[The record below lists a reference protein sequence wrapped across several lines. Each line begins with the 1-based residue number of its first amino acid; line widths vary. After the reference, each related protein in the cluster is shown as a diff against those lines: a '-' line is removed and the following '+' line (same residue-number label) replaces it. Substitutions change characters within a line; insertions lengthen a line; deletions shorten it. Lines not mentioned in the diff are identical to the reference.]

1 MSKTQ
6 SGNLSKSDIDSI
18 FDLSASIIESSNRV
32 NKTNE
37 LTLVEE
43 QIEQKRST
51 DIAQPIVF
59 GQNGIMISGDKLS
72 KTRYLDS
79 VALNEELYKNILLT
93 ESEAKKLQRSINI
106 VVGGGVTS
114 AAPMICRGSKCKFN
128 ETCLTGDTIVLM
140 YDGSYRRIDSI
151 KDRDRIWSFD
161 KLSKEMS
168 EDHVVH
174 GAKLMGTKEVFL
186 IRTAHGHEVK
196 ATSTHLF
203 LSKKGR
209 DKFDYISIDDGLS
222 VGHSLIFTDGFYNEA
237 LEEELVKTQEY
248 GDCFITKIV
257 SISSIGE
264 EEVYDIEVLKNKNFF
279 ANGIVVHNCELYK
292 MNKAPVGA
300 PCIYEQLFLKD
311 KTEAYFE
318 EFDVTSD
325 KVSEMH
331 MVAELAEL
339 DLYERRATQMLSITD
354 QDLSQEII
362 AGFTEGGGP
371 IIKDD
376 VSRYFSIKERIKKQ
390 RHKILE
396 SLLAT
401 KKERAKVV
409 NQINSNNNT
418 NNESVKDKLDMI
430 LSQVTSGKYVDPSVK
445 DIIDVN

>member
-18 FDLSASIIESSNRV
+18 FDLSASIIESS
-32 NKTNE
+32 KKANE
-37 LTLVEE
+37 LTFVEE
-43 QIEQKRST
+43 KIQEKKST
-51 DIAQPIVF
+51 DLVAQPIVF
-59 GQNGIMISGDKLS
+59 GKNGIMVSGDTLS
-72 KTRYLDS
+72 KTRYLNS
-79 VALNEELYKNILLT
+79 VSINEDLYKNIVLT
-93 ESEAKKLQRSINI
+93 RDEAERLQRSINV

-114 AAPMICRGSKCKFN
+114 AAPMICRGSNCKFK

-168 EDHVVH
+168 EDHVIH
-174 GAKLMGTKEVFL
+174 GAKLMGVKEVFL
-186 IRTAHGHEVK
+186 IKTTHGHEIK
-196 ATSTHLF
+196 ATSNHLF
-203 LSKKGR
+203 LAKKGR
-209 DKFDYISIDDGLS
+209 DKFDYISIEDGLS
-222 VGHSLIFTDGFYNEA
+222 IGYSLIFTDGVYNEA
-237 LEEELVKTQEY
+237 LEEELIKTQEY
-248 GDCFITKIV
+248 GDCFITKIA

-300 PCIYEQLFLKD
+300 PCMYEQLFLKD
-311 KTEAYFE
+311 KTESYFE

-339 DLYERRATQMLSITD
+339 DLYERRATQMLSLVD

-362 AGFTEGGGP
+362 AGFTESGSP

-376 VSRYFSIKERIKKQ
+376 VSRYFAIKERIKKQ

-409 NQINSNNNT
+409 NQINNT
-418 NNESVKDKLDMI
+418 QGVNNESVKDKLDMI